1 MEPAYLHIGSGN
13 VRSELT
19 RFAGQRGVGTYRLT
33 LNLEWSPT
41 NYDELAGAKL
51 IVGGDLEVSF
61 AQDAPAPLAQLQAI
75 YAVAFPQRTQGTSA
89 RIDLG
94 ANLTAA
100 QIEAIERQ
108 REGGPIKLHL
118 KLQGGVFRAAAEG
131 TNPLSLV
138 FWQDMVYRL
147 RPSDWIEVLEHW
159 QYAEG
164 FLIQV
169 PMVSGPDSKR
179 AVAARDDLKKAI
191 HHMSEGRSREAVAA
205 CRDALEVAFGEDRD
219 PYPDLGYRVPGI
231 ENAGKDA
238 RFWVARRGLW
248 AIAHAAKHRD
258 DTTAA
263 IEWERRDA
271 RALIMMVSALLER
284 EPP

>member
-1 MEPAYLHIGSGN
+1 MEPAFLRIGSGN

-19 RFAGQRGVGTYRLT
+19 NLAGQRGVGSYRLT
-33 LNLEWSPT
+33 LGLEWSPT

-51 IVGGDLEVSF
+51 LVGGDLQVSF
-61 AQDAPAPLAQLQAI
+61 AQDSPAPLSQLQAI
-75 YAVAFPQRTQGTSA
+75 YAMAFPKRAQGTSA
-89 RIDLG
+89 RVDLG
-94 ANLTAA
+94 ADLTAA
-100 QIEAIERQ
+100 HIEAVERQ
-108 REGGPIKLHL
+108 RDGGPIKLHL
-118 KLQGGVFRAAAEG
+118 KLQGGVFREAAEAAS
-131 TNPLSLV
+131 PLSLV

-159 QYAEG
+159 QYAQG

-169 PMVSGPDSKR
+169 PMVSAPDSKR
-179 AVAARDDLKKAI
+179 AMAARDDLEKAI

-205 CRDALEVAFGEDRD
+205 CRDALEVAFGDDRD
-219 PYPDLGYRVPGI
+219 THPDLGYKVPGI
-231 ENAGKDA
+231 EDAGKDA

-258 DTTAA
+258 DTTAE

-271 RALIMMVSALLER
+271 RALIVMVSALLER